1 MKKASASA
9 SRGSEAKGSAVPKT
23 VDEYLATI
31 PEPARSTLN
40 KVRAAIRSVV
50 PAGATE
56 VISYRIPA
64 FKIEGPKY
72 TGARLVRRIFGPL
85 QLVPHRIRDKSVQE
99 RTSELPDIERHHP
112 VPGGQ
117 TSTHRLGKENGE
129 GPPRGE
135 RTQAVSIGRRITVA
149 KDNRAGC
156 GVYPFIPIDNFL
168 PRRIVEWFS

>member
-1 MKKASASA
+1 MSDPVPVIIAPVTIVRMRKATASA

-72 TGARLVRRIFGPL
+72 RGMLVWFAAFSDHCSFFPTASVIKAFKKELQSYRISKGTIQFTVDKPLPTALVKKMVKARLA
-85 QLVPHRIRDKSVQE
+85 E
-99 RTSELPDIERHHP
+99 NELKR
-112 VPGGQ
+112 
-117 TSTHRLGKENGE
+117 
-129 GPPRGE
+129 
-135 RTQAVSIGRRITVA
+135 
-149 KDNRAGC
+149 
-156 GVYPFIPIDNFL
+156 
-168 PRRIVEWFS
+168 